1 MPKLPIQNSSMHA
14 RDVLILQHIARHR
27 LTTCAVLHRVLFK
40 DLKRNAVVKILL
52 RLCRENLLQRFPL
65 IYPEVYFTLTAKACQ
80 LLGGVSTRSLPLGP
94 QSLPSELAAL
104 YYCVCGPRYHKRLS
118 RHEVQQM
125 FPWFPKPSNHEIY
138 SVDSSINEGSVL
150 EWIRAD
156 LGGPS
161 HHIVRKT
168 HRRLQAIVDSED
180 AMAALNRQEFKVAF
194 LTATAEK
201 AGSIQRAIEPHE
213 WPASTQ
219 IHLAIIPEL
228 VPLTTRYNHGT

>member
-1 MPKLPIQNSSMHA
+1 
-14 RDVLILQHIARHR
+14 
-27 LTTCAVLHRVLFK
+27 
-40 DLKRNAVVKILL
+40 
-52 RLCRENLLQRFPL
+52 
-65 IYPEVYFTLTAKACQ
+65 
-80 LLGGVSTRSLPLGP
+80 
-94 QSLPSELAAL
+94 
-104 YYCVCGPRYHKRLS
+104 
-118 RHEVQQM
+118 M

-168 HRRLQAIVDSED
+168 HRRLQSIVDSEN
-180 AMAALNRQEFKVAF
+180 ALAALNRQEFRVVF

-213 WPASTQ
+213 WPAGIQ
-219 IHLAIIPEL
+219 LHLAIIPEL
-228 VPLTTRYNHGT
+228 LPLTTRHHHGT